1 MKSRKL
7 DPTHLLVLLALAGC
21 KPADAPSRN
30 DGSNSLDVR
39 SVNADGQPSSADLA
53 IRDSFVSIADTGA
66 SSSDLTRTPDA
77 FLASSDGQS
86 NAGDGEAGSASC
98 PVPENTAP
106 EVAETV
112 VSDPPPVAKGGTIL
126 PGTYYETTW
135 VRYNG
140 MAVPPS
146 AGETY
151 LHRQTASIDA
161 GLQMAIAKR
170 SLTTGQPIE
179 YLLHLRQVYQAT
191 VDLDFS
197 CPMVAQGLT
206 YDYDVG
212 PGTLTFYHADTYG
225 PYSYTLTKQ

>member
-1 MKSRKL
+1 M
-7 DPTHLLVLLALAGC
+7 
-21 KPADAPSRN
+21 
-30 DGSNSLDVR
+30 
-39 SVNADGQPSSADLA
+39 NADGQPSSADLA
-53 IRDSFVSIADTGA
+53 NRDSFVSIADTGA
-66 SSSDLTRTPDA
+66 ISSDLTRTPDA

-126 PGTYYETTW
+126 PGTYYETAW

-140 MAVPPS
+140 KAVPPG

-151 LHRQTASIDA
+151 LHRQTASIDG
-161 GLQMAIAKR
+161 GLQMAIAMR
-170 SLTTGQPIE
+170 NLTTGQPVE
-179 YLLHLRQVYQAT
+179 YLLQLRQVSQAT
-191 VDLDFS
+191 VELDFS
-197 CPMVAQGLT
+197 CPMVDQGMT

-212 PGTLTFYHADTYG
+212 PGTLTFYHTDTYG